1 MLFENWISQILV
13 QKEVLGL
20 PTRGRFQVVFILV
33 LSIG

>member
-20 PTRGRFQVVFILV
+20 PTHLV
-33 LSIG
+33 MNVEGSRWFSS